1 MKLLTTLFISL
12 FFFLVQG
19 LPEIRDQ
26 YINASDSKN
35 NTDKFYDLVISNKTD
50 KTVYLAYKGAA
61 TALKS
66 KFVTKKAEKK
76 EMFIEGVG
84 MVEKAV
90 KNDTNNA
97 EIRLIRL
104 SIQENT
110 PKILKYKSNISEDKK
125 ILISTFDN
133 QTKDLKDYIRTY
145 VKQSK
150 VFTEEEKK
158 KIIK

>member
-1 MKLLTTLFISL
+1 MKLLTSLFITLFL
-12 FFFLVQG
+12 FFNQG
-19 LPEIRDQ
+19 LPEIREQ

-35 NTDKFYDLVISNKTD
+35 NAEKFYNLVISNKTD
-50 KTVYLAYKGAA
+50 KNVFLAYKGAA
-61 TALKS
+61 TTLKS

-90 KNDTNNA
+90 KNDPNNV

-125 ILISTFDN
+125 IIISNFDT
-133 QTKDLKDYIRTY
+133 QTKDLKDYIKIY

-150 VFTEEEKK
+150 IFTEEERN
-158 KIIK
+158 KII

>member
-1 MKLLTTLFISL
+1 MNLLSTLFVTLFLFLNQSL
-12 FFFLVQG
+12 T
-19 LPEIRDQ
+19 EIREQ

-35 NTDKFYDLVISNKTD
+35 NAEKFYNLVVKYKGDNI
-50 KTVYLAYKGAA
+50 VYYAYKGAA
-61 TALKS
+61 TSLKS
-66 KFVTKKAEKK
+66 KFITKREEKK
-76 EMFIEGVG
+76 KMFIEGVT
-84 MVEKAV
+84 MVEKAI
-90 KNDTNNA
+90 KNDPKNV

-125 ILISTFDN
+125 IIISTFDT
-133 QTKDLKDYIRTY
+133 QTKDLKDYIKTY

-150 VFTEEEKK
+150 IFTEEERN

>member
-1 MKLLTTLFISL
+1 MNLLSSLFIAL
-12 FFFLVQG
+12 FLFLNQG
-19 LPEIRDQ
+19 LTEIREQ

-35 NTDKFYDLVISNKTD
+35 NAEKFYNLVVKNKED
-50 KTVYLAYKGAA
+50 NTVYSAYKGAA

-66 KFVTKKAEKK
+66 KFVTKREEKK
-76 EMFIEGVG
+76 KMFVEGVT

-90 KNDTNNA
+90 KNDPNNV

-110 PKILKYKSNISEDKK
+110 PKILKYKSNIPEDKK
-125 ILISTFDN
+125 IIISTFEK
-133 QTKDLKDYIRTY
+133 QTKDLKDYIKIY
-145 VKQSK
+145 IKQSK
-150 VFTEEEKK
+150 IFTEEEQK